1 MFKEGLEIF
10 KLRNEPKH
18 NLKFQV
24 DPPFNFTDSV
34 QNITL
39 EDSEKS
45 VGTTVVVTGW
55 GDTSVSQFIKYCVE
69 QQQIF
74 YQNSSQRPPHIT
86 KLPLRKM
93 AYFEPD

>member
-1 MFKEGLEIF
+1 VLENF
-10 KLRNEPKH
+10 KLRNEPRH

-24 DPPFNFTDSV
+24 DPPFIYSNSV
-34 QNITL
+34 QNIEL

-55 GDTSVSQFIKYCVE
+55 GDASVSLYIKYCAE
-69 QQQIF
+69 QQLTF
-74 YQNSSQRPPHIT
+74 CQNFCKRSPHIL

-93 AYFEPD
+93 AHFEPD